1 MNYWPRQ
8 DALEYLAHPSLF
20 PEFADDI
27 LTVLVQKAADNDY
40 TLALAYYYTV
50 QPVIADPNTLTL
62 LFEAMA
68 RTSLI
73 EAFYYART
81 QPDQTRQ
88 ILFQQLIASVLGG
101 TGPSDTAARAT
112 ELVSL
117 PLDPA
122 EEQWF
127 QDYLTTGDG
136 RKLRNAK
143 DTVLMRRVVTGR
155 HAESM
160 NDTNLGSQWSAVLGG
175 FKSGMGGRVA

>member
-1 MNYWPRQ
+1 M
-8 DALEYLAHPSLF
+8 
-20 PEFADDI
+20 
-27 LTVLVQKAADNDY
+27 
-40 TLALAYYYTV
+40 ALAYYYTV
-50 QPVIADPNTLTL
+50 QPVIANSNTLAL
-62 LFEAMA
+62 LFEAMT

-81 QPDQTRQ
+81 QPEPTRQ

-101 TGPSDTAARAT
+101 SGPSDTATRAT

-117 PLDPA
+117 PLDA
-122 EEQWF
+122 VEEQWF
-127 QDYLTTGDG
+127 QEYLTTGEG

-143 DTVLMRRVVTGR
+143 DTILMRRVVTGR

-160 NDTNLGSQWSAVLGG
+160 DDKNLGSQWSAVLGG

>member
-1 MNYWPRQ
+1 MIDKSP
-8 DALEYLAHPSLF
+8 DSDF
-20 PEFADDI
+20 
-27 LTVLVQKAADNDY
+27 

-50 QPVIADPNTLTL
+50 QPVITSSAALTS
-62 LFEAMA
+62 LFRAMA
-68 RTSLI
+68 KTSLT

-81 QPDQTRQ
+81 QPEHTRQ
-88 ILFQQLIASVLGG
+88 ILFQQLIDSVLRGS
-101 TGPSDTAARAT
+101 GPDTATRAT

-117 PLDPA
+117 PLDSA

-127 QDYLTTGDG
+127 QDYLTVGNG
-136 RKLRNAK
+136 KKLRNAK

-160 NDTNLGSQWSAVLGG
+160 NDKNLGSQWSAVLGG